1 MTWLGRFP
9 GRGPWSLQRK
19 LVAALTTVIA
29 VVLLVVGVVCV
40 VTLRASVTAVVD
52 KQLTGSMAAF
62 SHAVD
67 KYRDGTPVVVPG
79 VDPHYVKPL
88 IEFGGQAPG
97 TMIALLNDGVVIDS
111 AVFSDSEPAPLNS
124 DAIRQIEGS
133 AWASGERQDF
143 DVAGL
148 GDMRMQ
154 SLAHDEDLTLVAGLS
169 LAAANEAV
177 VRESMVVSILAL
189 AALVTTVISTV
200 LVVRFAFRPLSRVVT
215 TAKKVTDLP
224 LGTGEVALSVRVAEP
239 DTDPRTEVGK
249 VGEAL
254 NHLLSHV
261 DDALAVRVAADR
273 RMKQFVT
280 DASHEL
286 RTPLAAIQGYAELT
300 RQDSDQLP
308 EMTEYALARIESEA
322 KRMSKLVADLL
333 LLARLDEGQDL
344 HTSCVDLAD
353 LLVNAVNDARVSAP
367 LHRWAVH
374 VPESAVMVSGDS
386 ERLHQLVANLLSNAR
401 VHTPPGTAVVA
412 ALTTVTDDRDGVTA
426 ELAITDSGPG
436 IAPDLLNNL
445 FQRFVRGD
453 KSRSRETDSTGLG
466 LAIVSS
472 IVDAH
477 AGEVSVESSAEGT
490 TFRVRLPAIEPS
502 GPAAVA
508 HRHLPTSAV
517 PRA

>member
-1 MTWLGRFP
+1 M
-9 GRGPWSLQRK
+9 
-19 LVAALTTVIA
+19 TTVMA

-40 VTLRASVTAVVD
+40 VTLHASVTTVVD
-52 KQLTGSMAAF
+52 KQLTSSMAAF
-62 SHAVD
+62 RHAVD
-67 KYRDGTPVVVPG
+67 KYRDVTPG
-79 VDPHYVKPL
+79 VGPNDEKPL
-88 IEFGGQAPG
+88 TDFGGQAPG
-97 TMIALLNDGVVIDS
+97 TVIMLLNDGVVTDS
-111 AVFSDSEPAPLNS
+111 AVFSGSEPAPLN
-124 DAIRQIEGS
+124 DEAISQIEGRD
-133 AWASGERQDF
+133 WADGERQDLA
-143 DVAGL
+143 VAGL
-148 GDMRMQ
+148 GHMRMQ
-154 SLAHDEDLTLVAGLS
+154 SVVHDENTTLVGGLS
-169 LAAANEAV
+169 LAAASEAV
-177 VRESMVVSILAL
+177 VRESVVVSILAL

-200 LVVRFAFRPLSRVVT
+200 LVVRFAFRPLSRVVA

-224 LGTGEVALSVRVAEP
+224 LGTGEAALSVRVAEP

-254 NHLLSHV
+254 NRLLSHV
-261 DDALAVRVAADR
+261 DEALAVRVAADR

-344 HTSCVDLAD
+344 HTTCVDLAD
-353 LLVNAVNDARVSAP
+353 LLINAVNDARVSAP

-374 VPESAVMVSGDS
+374 VPESAIMVSGDS

-401 VHTPPGTAVVA
+401 VHTPPGTDVVA
-412 ALTTVTDDRDGVTA
+412 TLTTITDDRDRVTA
-426 ELAITDSGPG
+426 ELTIADNGPG
-436 IAPDLLNNL
+436 IAPDLLNTL

-453 KSRSRETDSTGLG
+453 KARSRENDSTGLG

-472 IVDAH
+472 IADAH

-490 TFRVRLPAIEPS
+490 TFRVRLSALGPS
-502 GPAAVA
+502 VMATVA
-508 HRHLPTSAV
+508 HRV
-517 PRA
+517 R

>member
-1 MTWLGRFP
+1 M
-9 GRGPWSLQRK
+9 
-19 LVAALTTVIA
+19 VAALTTVIA
-29 VVLLVVGVVCV
+29 VVLLVVGVVGV
-40 VTLRASVTAVVD
+40 VTLRASVTTVVD
-52 KQLTGSMAAF
+52 KQLTGSMSVF
-62 SHAVD
+62 SHSVD
-67 KYRDGTPVVVPG
+67 KYRDGSPVATPG
-79 VDPHYVKPL
+79 VDPNYVKPL
-88 IEFGGQAPG
+88 TAFGGQAPG
-97 TMIALLNDGVVIDS
+97 TVIVLLDDGVVTDS
-111 AVFSDSEPAPLNS
+111 AVFSDSDPVPLS
-124 DAIRQIEGS
+124 SEAIAQIENKE
-133 AWASGERQDF
+133 WADNRRQDF

-148 GDMRMQ
+148 GDMRME
-154 SLAHDEDLTLVAGLS
+154 SLAHDEDLTLVAGIS
-169 LAAANEAV
+169 LTAANEAV
-177 VRESMVVSILAL
+177 VRETVVLSILAL
-189 AALVTTVISTV
+189 AALVATVICTV
-200 LVVRFAFRPLSRVVT
+200 LVVRVAFRPLSRVVA

-224 LGTGEVALSVRVAEP
+224 LGTGEAALTVRVADP

-322 KRMSKLVADLL
+322 KRMGALVADLL

-344 HTSCVDLAD
+344 HTTCVDLAD

-367 LHRWAVH
+367 LHHWAVV
-374 VPESAVMVSGDS
+374 VPESAVMVNGDN

-412 ALTTVTDDRDGVTA
+412 TLTTMTDDRDVVTA
-426 ELAITDSGPG
+426 ELTITDNGPG
-436 IAPDLLNNL
+436 IAPDLLKTL

-453 KSRSRETDSTGLG
+453 KARSRETDSTGLG

-477 AGEVSVESSAEGT
+477 HGQASVESTQAGT
-490 TFRVRLPAIEPS
+490 TFRVRIPAIEPS
-502 GPAAVA
+502 GTATVT
-508 HRHLPTSAV
+508 HQRLRTSAV
-517 PRA
+517 TQLTGR